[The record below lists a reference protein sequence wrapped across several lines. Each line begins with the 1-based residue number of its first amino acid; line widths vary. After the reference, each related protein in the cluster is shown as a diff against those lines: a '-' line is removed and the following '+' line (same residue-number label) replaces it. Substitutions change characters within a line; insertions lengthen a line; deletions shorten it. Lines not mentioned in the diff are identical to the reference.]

1 MLWPI
6 FHKGDNTCTPYVCA
20 WLLILPAYTVYTRIL
35 HGYAVKVNCNNEMQ
49 KDSIG
54 INDRLYYPCY
64 IANYNT

>member
-1 MLWPI
+1 MYTTCVCMATHFTSI
-6 FHKGDNTCTPYVCA
+6 HYIHKNT
-20 WLLILPAYTVYTRIL
+20 
-35 HGYAVKVNCNNEMQ
+35 GYAVKVNCNNEMQ